1 MTCSLAAHAP
11 APSSRSVAAAASR
24 ARAPPTPP
32 LRPDGRMLGP
42 PAGSRRGTSPIV
54 KSGLNPAL
62 NRPVLALIWRN
73 GTPLK
78 AKAHIDA
85 FGERHSHHLQFAA
98 TNAARTSFC
107 DRVHRPPGPFSSI
120 ATGFV

>member
-1 MTCSLAAHAP
+1 
-11 APSSRSVAAAASR
+11 
-24 ARAPPTPP
+24 
-32 LRPDGRMLGP
+32 MLGP

-107 DRVHRPPGPFSSI
+107 DRVHRPPGPFSSM